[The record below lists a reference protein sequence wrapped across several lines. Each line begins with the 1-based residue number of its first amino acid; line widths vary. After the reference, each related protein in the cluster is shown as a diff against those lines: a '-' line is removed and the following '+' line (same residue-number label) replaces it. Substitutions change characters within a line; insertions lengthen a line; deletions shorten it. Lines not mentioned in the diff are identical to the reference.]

1 MRNAG
6 RINKVPVYN
15 SSNLPV
21 KNFHRENWDDRGETC
36 LTVMFEHSLE
46 SLSNDQGDVNET
58 GKKVI
63 GLDWQNVHHAFLYIS
78 LPSLHDHEGKYLIS
92 RFLEDVNPRQQL
104 SFSFPELWY
113 SLLQSRTSSLRP
125 LLCMLAWRDELS
137 QFPDSWSRGTKALGT
152 RVCLLELNSKKIANI

>member
-1 MRNAG
+1 MLQGDRRQLVASKYKLIITYAAQKMR
-6 RINKVPVYN
+6 K
-15 SSNLPV
+15 SNLPV
-21 KNFHRENWDDRGETC
+21 KIFHRENWDDRGETC
-36 LTVMFEHSLE
+36 LTVMSEHSLE

-104 SFSFPELWY
+104 SFSFPEL
-113 SLLQSRTSSLRP
+113 
-125 LLCMLAWRDELS
+125 
-137 QFPDSWSRGTKALGT
+137 
-152 RVCLLELNSKKIANI
+152 

>member
-1 MRNAG
+1 MLQGDRRQLVASKYKLIITYTAQKMRNAG
-6 RINKVPVYN
+6 HIKNV
-15 SSNLPV
+15 PV

-36 LTVMFEHSLE
+36 LTVMSEHSLE

-104 SFSFPELWY
+104 SFSFPEL
-113 SLLQSRTSSLRP
+113 
-125 LLCMLAWRDELS
+125 
-137 QFPDSWSRGTKALGT
+137 
-152 RVCLLELNSKKIANI
+152 